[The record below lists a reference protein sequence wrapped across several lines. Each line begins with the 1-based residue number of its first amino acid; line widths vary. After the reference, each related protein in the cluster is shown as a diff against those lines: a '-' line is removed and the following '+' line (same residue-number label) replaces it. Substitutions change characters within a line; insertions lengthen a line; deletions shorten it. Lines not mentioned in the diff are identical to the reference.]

1 MQCNDNHVNECS
13 SCHMPKSN
21 SVDIMHVSITDHK
34 ISIPNNNFSNY
45 EDIFLGL
52 KSINNSNPTNLSIAK
67 AYLKHFE
74 SFDDNPLLLDSAIY
88 YLNNA
93 NYDFVSKIKYYYLVK
108 DDKSLID
115 FVFSNEIDSSN
126 YSKSDLAMT
135 YAKIG
140 EVFSRNNLNQKSEQY
155 FLLSMNLMPNIIEYE
170 LKYATSLIKHKKL
183 DKALNILEISLSKNK
198 TYKEI
203 YLNLGYIF
211 LLKKEYSRAEINL
224 KKAISLDPD
233 YIKAYEN
240 LLLLNQLTNNLDQV
254 SFYSNKIYKLVK
266 QK

>member
-1 MQCNDNHVNECS
+1 M
-13 SCHMPKSN
+13 
-21 SVDIMHVSITDHK
+21 
-34 ISIPNNNFSNY
+34 
-45 EDIFLGL
+45 
-52 KSINNSNPTNLSIAK
+52 
-67 AYLKHFE
+67 
-74 SFDDNPLLLDSAIY
+74 
-88 YLNNA
+88 
-93 NYDFVSKIKYYYLVK
+93 VK

-155 FLLSMNLMPNIIEYE
+155 FLLSMKLMPNVIEYE

-198 TYKEI
+198 TYKQI
-203 YLNLGYIF
+203 YLNIGYIF
-211 LLKKEYSRAEINL
+211 LLKKEYVKAEIYFN
-224 KKAISLDPD
+224 KAISLDPD
-233 YIKAYEN
+233 YIRAYEN

-254 SFYSNKIYKLVK
+254 SLYSNKISKIVK
-266 QK
+266 KN

>member
-1 MQCNDNHVNECS
+1 
-13 SCHMPKSN
+13 
-21 SVDIMHVSITDHK
+21 
-34 ISIPNNNFSNY
+34 
-45 EDIFLGL
+45 
-52 KSINNSNPTNLSIAK
+52 
-67 AYLKHFE
+67 
-74 SFDDNPLLLDSAIY
+74 
-88 YLNNA
+88 
-93 NYDFVSKIKYYYLVK
+93 
-108 DDKSLID
+108 
-115 FVFSNEIDSSN
+115 
-126 YSKSDLAMT
+126 MT